1 VIEVRRGEDSADA
14 PNKLRELADQ
24 IERLKA

>member
-1 VIEVRRGEDSADA
+1 VIEVRRGEDA
-14 PNKLRELADQ
+14 PEVAKKLRELADQ